1 MQIGDKVRFLNAVGG
16 GKVTGFQGRDIVLVE
31 DEDGFDVPVLIRNCV
46 VVDSDQ
52 EKRLAG
58 GNQTIAPTSKATEKP
73 TAATK
78 APHSKTPLQE
88 PEEIEP
94 ADRPVTFKPQVNERK
109 GGDKLNIYL
118 CFEPIEVKELSKTEF
133 DIYLVNDS
141 NYTVNFTFLSGEN
154 AIWMLRHIDT
164 AEPNTKVYIE
174 TVNRQDLN
182 ELQHICTQMTFFKEE
197 RTFMLKAP
205 VSAEL
210 RLDLTRFYKLHLFL
224 PNEFFTTPVLSFPLL
239 KNDELVGDPRKVLL
253 AKTEVPEKKD
263 TAQPHV
269 QKIKRNAGNGD
280 EVVDLHASE
289 LLDTTAGM
297 NSGDIL
303 EYQLDVFRKKMQ
315 ECSRI
320 KGKRIVFIHG
330 KGEGVLR
337 NRIVTELKQKYPR
350 CNWQDA
356 SFQEYGFGATLV
368 IVH

>member
-1 MQIGDKVRFLNAVGG
+1 MKIGDKVRFLNAVGG
-16 GKVTGFQGRDIVLVE
+16 GKITGFQGRDIVLVE

-46 VVDSDQ
+46 LVDSDQ

-58 GNQTIAPTSKATEKP
+58 GSQAAPKKPAQTSPKSAPIIE
-73 TAATK
+73 
-78 APHSKTPLQE
+78 E
-88 PEEIEP
+88 PEETEP
-94 ADRPVTFKPQVNERK
+94 ADKPITFKPRVQERK
-109 GGDKLNIYL
+109 GGDKINVYL
-118 CFEPIEVKELSKTEF
+118 CFEPVEVKELSKTEF

-141 NYTVNFTFLSGEN
+141 NYAINFTFLSGEN

-174 TVNRQDLN
+174 TVNREDLN

-197 RTFMLKAP
+197 RTFMLKSP
-205 VSAEL
+205 LSAEV

-224 PNEFFTTPVLSFPLL
+224 PNEFFNTPVLTFPLVKDDAL
-239 KNDELVGDPRKVLL
+239 ISDPRKILL
-253 AKTEVPEKKD
+253 EKKQEPAKKD
-263 TAQPHV
+263 PAQQQV

-297 NSGDIL
+297 NNGDIL
-303 EYQLDVFRKKMQ
+303 EYQLDVFRKKMA
-315 ECSRI
+315 ECCRI

-368 IVH
+368 IIH